1 MLFSIAKLKI
11 FTTKR
16 YESFAFNIGLTH
28 TYLINVIITHMY
40 NGISLILILPY
51 KKVSWIRNKDGYM
64 LYIGT
69 TKFVDD
75 DRFDLLPGNENQA
88 DLSTSKGGVD
98 VTLRLRR
105 VKDIDQGNFE
115 CQISTEPKLSKIFTL
130 NVIGEYNMKSLNI

>member
-1 MLFSIAKLKI
+1 
-11 FTTKR
+11 
-16 YESFAFNIGLTH
+16 
-28 TYLINVIITHMY
+28 MY

-88 DLSTSKGGVD
+88 DFSTSKGGVD

-130 NVIGEYNMKSLNI
+130 NVIGEYNMNSLNILS

>member
-1 MLFSIAKLKI
+1 
-11 FTTKR
+11 
-16 YESFAFNIGLTH
+16 
-28 TYLINVIITHMY
+28 MY

-130 NVIGEYNMKSLNI
+130 NVIGEYNMISLNILSSLFKLLSLQGFCNLISHTTETLAFCDQGGRV